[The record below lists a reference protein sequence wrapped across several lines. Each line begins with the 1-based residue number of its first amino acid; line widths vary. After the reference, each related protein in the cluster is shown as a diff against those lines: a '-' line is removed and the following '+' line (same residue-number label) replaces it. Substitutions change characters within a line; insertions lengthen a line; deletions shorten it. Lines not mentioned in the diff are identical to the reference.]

1 MNNEETIKY
10 EDYTLHPDNDVMV
23 PMSTY
28 IALTNVI
35 QEVDK
40 EHSKRVRTDKFA
52 FFHNITH
59 KKLSNNS
66 RAKMTLDKLAKG
78 YYENID
84 MDATTENVRVDRDE
98 LGAAA
103 LRLMGEFRGVF
114 RHNIKKGNRILRSEL
129 TQGPSAQG
137 TQKNED

>member
-10 EDYTLHPDNDVMV
+10 EDYTLPPNNDVLV

-35 QEVDK
+35 QEVEK

-52 FFHNITH
+52 FFHNTTH
-59 KKLSNNS
+59 KRLSNSS
-66 RAKMTLDKLAKG
+66 RAKMAPEKLAKE

-84 MDATTENVRVDRDE
+84 MDATTDNVRVDRDE

-103 LRLMGEFRGVF
+103 LRLMGELRGVF
-114 RHNIKKGNRILRSEL
+114 RHNIDKGNRILRSEL
-129 TQGPSAQG
+129 TQRPGVEEAQ
-137 TQKNED
+137 KDEN